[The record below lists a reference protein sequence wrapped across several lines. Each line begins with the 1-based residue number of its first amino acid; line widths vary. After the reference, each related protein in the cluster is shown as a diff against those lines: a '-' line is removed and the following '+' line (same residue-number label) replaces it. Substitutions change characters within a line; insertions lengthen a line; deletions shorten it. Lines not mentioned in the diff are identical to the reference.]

1 MLRYRKSF
9 FSSKTLLVWKD
20 CSSLNDTTTEPPTNP
35 FRAFLPVHRISVSKK
50 WIYFVT
56 LQRKI
61 QPKLLTTIVQVHLNL
76 FFLLLL
82 QAQPGF
88 HKQGFPQQHLST
100 TTEKKIFCRKLGL
113 GKNEKLFFVNSLLL
127 MVRISNLVPGLLI
140 HRLGWWSATRAVLNY
155 VIYIRELWWN
165 WTSRVRIPLLQTS
178 P

>member
-1 MLRYRKSF
+1 M
-9 FSSKTLLVWKD
+9 
-20 CSSLNDTTTEPPTNP
+20 
-35 FRAFLPVHRISVSKK
+35 
-50 WIYFVT
+50 T

-127 MVRISNLVPGLLI
+127 MVRISNLVPWLFI
-140 HRLGWWSATRAVLNY
+140 HRFDWWSAARAPLNY
-155 VIYIRELWWN
+155 FIHLSETKDQGFESRYFKLVPNKWTLLSFVREAIAVWLKSWVGLYEGS
-165 WTSRVRIPLLQTS
+165 TKAKQCSD
-178 P
+178 